1 MRHQRLGTRMAG
13 ADRHLALIQY
23 GADVVGMNPL
33 DREAD
38 DPGRILRPEQAD
50 AVEGGECVPRLAD
63 ERGLMGVDRL
73 QPDLL
78 DIVDGGVKADHAYHM
93 RRSSLEAGRSEE
105 HTSEL
110 QSLMRI
116 SY

>member
-1 MRHQRLGTRMAG
+1 MLYLFLFILFFVFLITRRPPRSTLT
-13 ADRHLALIQY
+13 DTLFPYTTLFRS
-23 GADVVGMNPL
+23 
-33 DREAD
+33 EAD

-78 DIVDGGVKADHAYHM
+78 DIVDGGVKADRAYHM
-93 RRSSLEAGRSEE
+93 RRSSLEAGGCRGVGQIGRA
-105 HTSEL
+105 HV
-110 QSLMRI
+110 
-116 SY
+116 